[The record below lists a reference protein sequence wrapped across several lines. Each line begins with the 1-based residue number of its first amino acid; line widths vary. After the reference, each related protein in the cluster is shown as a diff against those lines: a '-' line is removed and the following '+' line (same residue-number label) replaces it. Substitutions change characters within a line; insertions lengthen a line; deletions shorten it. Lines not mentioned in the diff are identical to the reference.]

1 MCVSSRRDLPSAKLA
16 EKGSLTQLR
25 PTCISTTGMMYCIL
39 QREIFH
45 ISHLKYSQNS
55 CVSAVNTG
63 KRTFIIFRVNYDSK
77 MLKLIPKWVKLIKCI
92 FFPSRKQFHLALWH
106 HWRLDTM
113 TYKLVGS
120 PSLKYLWLRKNCS
133 LHIDSKCSIC
143 FKKFSFSATSKGNQF
158 QVVSE
163 SDGDKTHFQTEGKA
177 FFFIGLPYS
186 AHENV
191 RSKEK
196 WATQAVQSHSQ

>member
-63 KRTFIIFRVNYDSK
+63 KRTFIIFRVNSDSK

-143 FKKFSFSATSKGNQF
+143 FKKFSFSATSKRKS
-158 QVVSE
+158 VSGCIRVRWGQNTFPNRRK
-163 SDGDKTHFQTEGKA
+163 SI
-177 FFFIGLPYS
+177 FFHRITLLCTWKC
-186 AHENV
+186 EV
-191 RSKEK
+191 
-196 WATQAVQSHSQ
+196 